1 MGLWEFLILAKV
13 QVLDLD
19 FWLAFEVGRGNLVG
33 LSPSPVGSDAISQ
46 LIVLELSCI
55 RGYPEGVRELLS
67 SVGNSH
73 THTQVEIG
81 SRSHKSFNRMPGKK

>member
-55 RGYPEGVRELLS
+55 DGYPDGFRELPG
-67 SVGNSH
+67 SVGKPPHTHKH
-73 THTQVEIG
+73 THTG
-81 SRSHKSFNRMPGKK
+81 